1 MNNCIQITIGKQKYQ
16 FRDVDM
22 SKSSSLND
30 IIQAIVEDPNY
41 ASQLENLN
49 NELNQSDLNIIEN
62 VDEIPEDVTD
72 RNTYIADYLMG
83 NVNPYTLV
91 QIYKRTGVPHSEFL
105 TAFKTIMERG
115 KSNKLS
121 FLISS
126 SGAT

>member
-72 RNTYIADYLMG
+72 RNTYISSLAIIPTLKLFQLSDYF
-83 NVNPYTLV
+83 YH
-91 QIYKRTGVPHSEFL
+91 I
-105 TAFKTIMERG
+105 
-115 KSNKLS
+115 
-121 FLISS
+121 
-126 SGAT
+126 